1 MEICD
6 LTVHFG
12 DKRVF
17 DHRDFF
23 IPDRGV
29 TLLAGPSGVGKT
41 TLLKA
46 IFAQYPTDTAFLF
59 QEDRLF
65 PWHTALRQVR
75 DVMDASRRDEAGRF
89 LELVELSGEENSYP
103 AQLSGGMA
111 RRLALARCLALGGER
126 YLLDEPFAGVDEP
139 RQRRILA
146 RLRTLDKPIVLTGH
160 QEELKTQ
167 VDHILEL

>member
-1 MEICD
+1 MELRD

-12 DKRVF
+12 EKHIF
-17 DHRDFF
+17 DHRDFS
-23 IPDRGV
+23 IPDEGV

-41 TLLKA
+41 TLLRA
-46 IFAQYPTDTAFLF
+46 IFKRYPLDSAYLF

-65 PWHTALRQVR
+65 PWHTALRQVQ
-75 DVMDASRRDEAGRF
+75 DVMDVSRREDAPYY
-89 LELVELSGEENSYP
+89 LELVELSGEENTYP

-139 RQRRILA
+139 RQRRILD
-146 RLRTLDKPIVLTGH
+146 RLRALGKPIVLTGH

-167 VDHILEL
+167 VDRIMEL

>member
-1 MEICD
+1 MEIRD

-12 DKRVF
+12 DKHIF

-23 IPDRGV
+23 IPDAGL

-41 TLLKA
+41 TLLRA
-46 IFAQYPTDTAFLF
+46 IFKQYPLDSAYLF

-75 DVMDASRRDEAGRF
+75 DVMDPSRRDEAGRF
-89 LELVELSGEENSYP
+89 LELVELSGEEDTYP
-103 AQLSGGMA
+103 SQLSGGMA

-139 RQRRILA
+139 RQKRILD
-146 RLRTLDKPIVLTGH
+146 RLRALHKPIVLTGH
-160 QEELKTQ
+160 QEELKSQ
-167 VDHILEL
+167 VDRILEL